1 MLKISNADADL
12 LLVENTHPIVRS
24 NYYPVAHL
32 ALIVCD
38 VAAAVL
44 AFVTAY
50 WLRFD
55 MNIALS
61 RDIMPEVTKYFWL
74 IVLLIPLWVGLFAAM
89 RLYDFRTLL
98 GGTSEYARA
107 ERVYCRHDDGGLGQ
121 LLRARTRNRPGLVAT
136 LVAPFCRLRDLRTF
150 CLPAHRLSLAR
161 SRIFHYLRRHR
172 GDKRRGACARP
183 LS

>member
-107 ERVYCRHDDGGLGQ
+107 LNACTVGMMMVVLVSFFVRELEIARAWLLLSWLLSAVFVIFGRFVCR
-121 LLRARTRNRPGLVAT
+121 RIAY
-136 LVAPFCRLRDLRTF
+136 RLRDQGYFITSAVIEIGR
-150 CLPAHRLSLAR
+150 AHV
-161 SRIFHYLRRHR
+161 
-172 GDKRRGACARP
+172 
-183 LS
+183 